1 MKGGKAKAESL
12 KFLRSQFSED
22 ADRDLGIDS
31 RFELRKMMTKPQ
43 LPGPN
48 VVILQMIQVVQVA
61 WGFD

>member
-22 ADRDLGIDS
+22 ADRDLGLDS

-48 VVILQMIQVVQVA
+48 LILQMIQVAQVA
-61 WGFD
+61 WGLN